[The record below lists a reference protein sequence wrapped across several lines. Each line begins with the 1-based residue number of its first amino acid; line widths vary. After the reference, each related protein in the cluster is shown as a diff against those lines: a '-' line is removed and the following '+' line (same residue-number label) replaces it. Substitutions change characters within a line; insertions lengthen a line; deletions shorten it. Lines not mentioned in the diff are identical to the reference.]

1 MSSLLPDF
9 ADPRR
14 LCSLGKVYEGALPL
28 GQMPRLAPLLT
39 STEGDAAFVLA
50 FGRDAEKRD
59 IVTVRVEAEVALQC
73 QRCLAPLRT
82 TIAEDARLA
91 VVTGPDEAERLPA
104 ELDPLLAEDGQ
115 VALRDLVEDEL
126 LLALPAAPAHPPG
139 ECVVSLAQINGTEAT
154 TNDEAG
160 QRSDNP
166 FAALAELKTDGR
178 KPD

>member
-50 FGRDAEKRD
+50 FDRDAEGRH

-73 QRCLAPLRT
+73 QRCLGSMRT
-82 TIAEDARLA
+82 KVAQDAQLA
-91 VVTGPDEAERLPA
+91 VVSGPDEAERLPE
-104 ELDPLLAEDGQ
+104 ELDPLLAEEGE
-115 VALRDLVEDEL
+115 VRLRDLVEDEL
-126 LLALPAAPAHPPG
+126 LLALPVAPVHAPSDCG
-139 ECVVSLAQINGTEAT
+139 VSLEQINAAEAT
-154 TNDEAG
+154 TGDEQG
-160 QRSDNP
+160 RRGDNP
-166 FAALAELKTDGR
+166 FSALAELKTDGHEA
-178 KPD
+178 D